1 MTLVTSFYSSNVL
14 NVPLPLKQDKRSAV
28 LVHFGFKEQVRML

>member
-14 NVPLPLKQDKRSAV
+14 NVPVPLNTSTVMSKQQGV
-28 LVHFGFKEQVRML
+28 LDRY